1 MAAQDGFSALV
12 LEEKEGKVTSSIRS
26 LDDSALPEG
35 DVTIAVDYS
44 TLNYKDGMIIN
55 GLGRIVRSYPHVPGV
70 DFAGSVIESSS
81 PKLKPGDQVVLN
93 GYRVG
98 ELHWGG
104 LATKA
109 RVQAD
114 WLVLLPD
121 AITPRQAMAI
131 GTAGYTAMLGVMALE
146 NHGLTPDTEG
156 EVLVTGAAGGVG
168 SIAVAILAELG
179 YTVTASTGRAETH
192 AYLRELGASTIIER
206 AELETPPKGPLGS
219 VRWAGVIDTVGGTT
233 LATVLATMAPWSSCA
248 AIGLAAGHELNTSV
262 MPFLL
267 RGINLL
273 GIDSNTCPMEHRVTA
288 WGRLARELP
297 AEKLEKM
304 IAEVPLAAV
313 PELAGKILQ
322 GQVKGRTVVDV
333 NA

>member
-1 MAAQDGFSALV
+1 MAAQDGFTALV
-12 LEEKEGKVTSSIRS
+12 LEESDGKVTSSISS
-26 LDDSALPEG
+26 LDDSALPHG
-35 DVTIAVDYS
+35 DVTVAVDYS

-55 GLGRIVRSYPHVPGV
+55 GLGRIVRSYPHVPGI
-70 DFAGSVIESSS
+70 DLAGSVIESAS
-81 PKLKPGDQVVLN
+81 PKFKPGDQVVLN

-109 RVQAD
+109 QVQAD
-114 WLVLLPD
+114 WLVPLPD
-121 AITPRQAMAI
+121 GMTPHQAMAI

-146 NHGLTPDTEG
+146 DHGLAPDAEG

-179 YTVTASTGRAETH
+179 YEVVASTGRAETH
-192 AYLRELGASTIIER
+192 DYLRDLGAATIIER
-206 AELETPPKGPLGS
+206 AELETPPKGPLGP
-219 VRWAGVIDTVGGTT
+219 VRWAGAIDAVGGTT
-233 LATVLATMAPWSSCA
+233 LATVLATLAPWSSCA

-267 RGINLL
+267 RGLNLL
-273 GIDSNTCPMEHRVTA
+273 GIDSNTCPMERRVTA
-288 WGRLARELP
+288 WRRLASELP
-297 AEKLEKM
+297 TDKLEK
-304 IAEVPLAAV
+304 ITAEVPLAAV

>member
-1 MAAQDGFSALV
+1 MAAQDGFTALV
-12 LEEKEGKVTSSIRS
+12 LEESDGKVTSSIES
-26 LDDSALPEG
+26 LDDSALPDG
-35 DVTIAVDYS
+35 DVTVAVDYS

-55 GLGRIVRSYPHVPGV
+55 GVGRIVRSYPHVPGI
-70 DFAGSVIESSS
+70 DFAGSVVESAS
-81 PKLKPGDQVVLN
+81 PKFKPGDQVVLN

-114 WLVLLPD
+114 WLVPLPD
-121 AITPRQAMAI
+121 GMTPRQAMAI

-146 NHGLTPDTEG
+146 NHGLAPDAEG

-168 SIAVAILAELG
+168 SIAVAILANLG
-179 YTVTASTGRAETH
+179 YKVAASTGRAETH
-192 AYLRELGASTIIER
+192 DYLRDLGAATIIER

-219 VRWAGVIDTVGGTT
+219 VRWAGAIDSVGGTT
-233 LATVLATMAPWSSCA
+233 LATILATLSPWSSCA

-267 RGINLL
+267 RGLNLL
-273 GIDSNTCPMEHRVTA
+273 GIDSNTCPMERRVTA
-288 WGRLARELP
+288 WRRLARELP
-297 AEKLEKM
+297 TAKLEKM
-304 IAEVPLAAV
+304 TAEVPLAAV

-322 GQVKGRTVVDV
+322 GQVKGRTVVAV

>member
-1 MAAQDGFSALV
+1 MAAQDGFTALV
-12 LEEKEGKVTSSIRS
+12 LEESDGKVTSSIES
-26 LDDSALPEG
+26 LDDSALPDG
-35 DVTIAVDYS
+35 DVTVAVDYS

-55 GLGRIVRSYPHVPGV
+55 GLGRIVRSYPHVPGI
-70 DFAGSVIESSS
+70 DFAGSVVESAS
-81 PKLKPGDQVVLN
+81 PKFKPGDQVVLN

-109 RVQAD
+109 RIQAD
-114 WLVLLPD
+114 WLVPLPD
-121 AITPRQAMAI
+121 GMTPRQAMAI

-146 NHGLTPDTEG
+146 DHGLAPDAEG
-156 EVLVTGAAGGVG
+156 EALVTGAAGGVG

-179 YTVTASTGRAETH
+179 YRVAASTGRAETH
-192 AYLRELGASTIIER
+192 AYLRELGATTIIER
-206 AELETPPKGPLGS
+206 AELETPPKAPLGS
-219 VRWAGVIDTVGGTT
+219 VRWAGAIDSVGGTT
-233 LATVLATMAPWSSCA
+233 LATVLA
-248 AIGLAAGHELNTSV
+248 AGHELQTSV

-273 GIDSNTCPMEHRVTA
+273 GIDSNTCPMERRVTA
-288 WGRLARELP
+288 WRRLARELP
-297 AEKLEKM
+297 TAKLEKM
-304 IAEVPLAAV
+304 TAEVPLAAV

>member
-1 MAAQDGFSALV
+1 MAVQDGFTALV
-12 LEEKEGKVTSSIRS
+12 LEETEGKVTSSIQS
-26 LDDSALPEG
+26 LDDSALPDG
-35 DVTIAVDYS
+35 DVTVAVDYS

-70 DFAGSVIESSS
+70 DFAGSVIASAS
-81 PKLKPGDQVVLN
+81 PKFKPGDQVVLN

-98 ELHWGG
+98 EIHWGG
-104 LATKA
+104 LASKA

-114 WLVLLPD
+114 WLVPLPD
-121 AITPRQAMAI
+121 GMTPRQAMAI

-146 NHGLTPDTEG
+146 NHGLTPDAEG

-168 SIAVAILAELG
+168 SIAVAILAGLG
-179 YTVTASTGRAETH
+179 YTVVASTGRAETH
-192 AYLRELGASTIIER
+192 AYLRELGATTIIER
-206 AELETPPKGPLGS
+206 AELETSPKGPLGS

-297 AEKLEKM
+297 ADKLEKM
-304 IAEVPLAAV
+304 TAEVPLAAV

>member
-1 MAAQDGFSALV
+1 MAAQDGFTALV
-12 LEEKEGKVTSSIRS
+12 LEESDGKVTLSIQS
-26 LDDSALPEG
+26 LDDSALPDG

-70 DFAGSVIESSS
+70 DFAGSVIESAS
-81 PKLKPGDQVVLN
+81 PKFKPGDQVVLN

-114 WLVLLPD
+114 WLVPLPD
-121 AITPRQAMAI
+121 GMTPRQAMAI

-146 NHGLTPDTEG
+146 SHGLTPDAEG

-179 YTVTASTGRAETH
+179 YTVAASTGRAETH
-192 AYLRELGASTIIER
+192 DYLRQLGASIIIER

-233 LATVLATMAPWSSCA
+233 LASALATMAPWSSCA
-248 AIGLAAGHELNTSV
+248 AIGLVAGHELNTSV

-273 GIDSNTCPMEHRVTA
+273 GIDSNTCPMEHRITA

-297 AEKLEKM
+297 ADKLEKM
-304 IAEVPLAAV
+304 TAEVPLAAV
-313 PELAGKILQ
+313 PDLAGKILQ

>member
-1 MAAQDGFSALV
+1 MAKPDGFTALV
-12 LEEKEGKVTSSIRS
+12 LEKSDGRVTSSIQS
-26 LDDSALPEG
+26 LDDNALPDG
-35 DVTIAVDYS
+35 DVTVAVDYS

-70 DFAGSVIESSS
+70 DFAGSVIASAS
-81 PKLKPGDQVVLN
+81 PKFKPGDQVVLN

-98 ELHWGG
+98 EIHWGG
-104 LATKA
+104 LASKA

-114 WLVLLPD
+114 WLVPLPD
-121 AITPRQAMAI
+121 GMTPRQAMAI

-146 NHGLTPDTEG
+146 NHGLTPEAGG
-156 EVLVTGAAGGVG
+156 EILVTGAAGGVG
-168 SIAVAILAELG
+168 SVAVAILAELG
-179 YTVTASTGRAETH
+179 YTVAASTGRAETH
-192 AYLRELGASTIIER
+192 AYLRELGATTIIER

-219 VRWAGVIDTVGGTT
+219 ARWAGVIDTVGGSI

-273 GIDSNTCPMEHRVTA
+273 GIDSNTCPMENRITA
-288 WGRLARELP
+288 WGRLALELP
-297 AEKLEKM
+297 ADTLEKM
-304 IAEVPLAAV
+304 TAEVPLAAV
-313 PELAGKILQ
+313 PELAGNILQ